1 MKTSWI
7 ELLRFIKHETRKKT
21 KKQNKK
27 VASDVVPDLSVQPR
41 SAKEYLTLRC
51 SSNTQ

>member
-7 ELLRFIKHETRKKT
+7 ELLRFIKHETKKKT
-21 KKQNKK
+21 KKNKK
-27 VASDVVPDLSVQPR
+27 VASDIVPDLSVQPR